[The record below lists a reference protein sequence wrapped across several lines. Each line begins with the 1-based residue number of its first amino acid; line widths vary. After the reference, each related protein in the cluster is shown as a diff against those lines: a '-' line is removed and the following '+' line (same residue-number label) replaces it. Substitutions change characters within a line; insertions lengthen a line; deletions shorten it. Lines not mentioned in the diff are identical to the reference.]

1 MDRYAT
7 HQQPLIEA
15 ALEAKHGILEL
26 GCGHYSTPL
35 LKAIAAHKGIAYL
48 CQASDQGWASQ
59 FEGAQIVD
67 WASWEP
73 PAGHWDM
80 IFLDS
85 EESTKNRIKRLP
97 ALAKVAN
104 VVVMHDADAAM
115 VHNNFDKYIG
125 EFARVKWYKTHRPW
139 TLILYQP

>member
-15 ALEAKHGILEL
+15 ALRVEKGILEL

-35 LKAIAAHKGIAYL
+35 LKAIAEFRGL
-48 CQASDQGWASQ
+48 PFLSQASSADWAKQ
-59 FEGAQIVD
+59 FDGVQIVD
-67 WASWEP
+67 WETWQP
-73 PAGHWDM
+73 PEGTWDM
-80 IFLDS
+80 VFLDS

-97 ALAKVAN
+97 VLAEVAK

-115 VHNNFDKYIG
+115 VHDNFDKYIG
-125 EFARVKWYKTHRPW
+125 EFKMVRWYKTHRPW
-139 TLILYQP
+139 TITLYQP